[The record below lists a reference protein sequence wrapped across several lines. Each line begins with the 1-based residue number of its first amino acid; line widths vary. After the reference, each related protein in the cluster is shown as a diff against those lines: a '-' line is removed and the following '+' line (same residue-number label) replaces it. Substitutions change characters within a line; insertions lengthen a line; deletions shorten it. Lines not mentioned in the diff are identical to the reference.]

1 MQQNSKTRQRSQ
13 AARGQF
19 DQVLEAWRDGKDVA
33 WSELM
38 AAWVKTPTAP
48 LSSETVNKLIKH
60 LDAK

>member
-13 AARGQF
+13 ASHGQF
-19 DQVLEAWRDGKDVA
+19 DQMLEAWRDGKDVA

-48 LSSETVNKLIKH
+48 LSSETVNKLIKG